1 MLGEASGYSLSVLLF
16 MSLSETLLFSQL
28 VNRQLFLVVVK
39 RDFSD
44 SYTFFILSLP
54 LKKRSN
60 SALFSNRKIRK

>member
-28 VNRQLFLVVVK
+28 VTRQLFLVIVK

-60 SALFSNRKIRK
+60 SALFSDRKIRK